1 MKLFSVGAAVI
12 SSSGTDL
19 DGEWHPSSSKCFPVL
34 NSALFSLAWICLHL
48 FDLLKE
54 WTPELLRIPCFPH
67 SVALPPMCHFP
78 KHSPWDTEA
87 MDKHRECYLLLWV
100 AVVGGIVTVLPLVQF
115 LIYSVVS
122 KNSVPDYFCSR
133 LLQISDIQWK
143 RKLKC
148 VCWWLHSSNVYS
160 KLIYFG
166 FPELKLLSSCLFLF
180 LNRKLFLPES
190 LMHKQNNVS
199 CKTKQTLPIRLPL
212 WGSVQCWYFHAS
224 VFQNLKGNNR
234 RLCGWRLAGK
244 TTKSLLLL
252 DNMTCVVPLIVF
264 SKHTVPNCS
273 LFLLKWHQILNVQL
287 KK

>member
-19 DGEWHPSSSKCFPVL
+19 DGEWHPRSSKCFPFL

-48 FDLLKE
+48 FDLLNE

-133 LLQISDIQWK
+133 LLQISDIQWNENWNACADDCT
-143 RKLKC
+143 LQMSIQN
-148 VCWWLHSSNVYS
+148 WFILA
-160 KLIYFG
+160 
-166 FPELKLLSSCLFLF
+166 F
-180 LNRKLFLPES
+180 LNWSCCPLVFFFSLIENYFYRNPLCINKTMCHVRLNKHFL
-190 LMHKQNNVS
+190 
-199 CKTKQTLPIRLPL
+199 
-212 WGSVQCWYFHAS
+212 
-224 VFQNLKGNNR
+224 
-234 RLCGWRLAGK
+234 
-244 TTKSLLLL
+244 
-252 DNMTCVVPLIVF
+252 
-264 SKHTVPNCS
+264 
-273 LFLLKWHQILNVQL
+273 
-287 KK
+287 

>member
-1 MKLFSVGAAVI
+1 MLSVAVG
-12 SSSGTDL
+12 SSGRGNCYCAASCPISDL
-19 DGEWHPSSSKCFPVL
+19 FCGFKEL
-34 NSALFSLAWICLHL
+34 GAR
-48 FDLLKE
+48 LL
-54 WTPELLRIPCFPH
+54 LLT
-67 SVALPPMCHFP
+67 SVANKWH
-78 KHSPWDTEA
+78 
-87 MDKHRECYLLLWV
+87 
-100 AVVGGIVTVLPLVQF
+100 TV
-115 LIYSVVS
+115 
-122 KNSVPDYFCSR
+122 
-133 LLQISDIQWK
+133 K